1 MDLEQISRM
10 PPGLRFRLVEAVAWR
25 SADQSDI
32 ARLQR
37 LAIEY
42 HENHTHQ
49 GERTDLRPD
58 ETCTQVYVQV
68 KQSKRRANSTERAAQ
83 YWGESEATVRKRVY
97 VLNAAE
103 ANPEKWDKYRQQMDE
118 AGSPHA
124 AYERLVTAQREE
136 EHPEKD
142 SVPQPFGTAVRPGD
156 LWQLGEHR
164 LLCGDATIKADVQ
177 RLL

>member
-1 MDLEQISRM
+1 VIDFEQISRM

-25 SADQSDI
+25 SANQSDI

-83 YWGESEATVRKRVY
+83 YWGESEATVWLSLAPWTIQR
-97 VLNAAE
+97 LWFDSICSASALG
-103 ANPEKWDKYRQQMDE
+103 YR
-118 AGSPHA
+118 H
-124 AYERLVTAQREE
+124 RR
-136 EHPEKD
+136 
-142 SVPQPFGTAVRPGD
+142 SVPSS
-156 LWQLGEHR
+156 
-164 LLCGDATIKADVQ
+164 
-177 RLL
+177 

>member
-1 MDLEQISRM
+1 MIDFEQISRM

-42 HENHTHQ
+42 HENHTRQ

-58 ETCTQVYVQV
+58 ETCTQDYVQV
-68 KQSKRRANSTERAAQ
+68 KPSKRRANSTERAAQ

-97 VLNAAE
+97 VLKAAE
-103 ANPEKWDKYRQQMDE
+103 ANPEKWDKYRAKKSIPRRIQYLSLS
-118 AGSPHA
+118 ARSFGLATSGSWASIGCYA
-124 AYERLVTAQREE
+124 AMQR
-136 EHPEKD
+136 
-142 SVPQPFGTAVRPGD
+142 SRPTCNGCWAARA
-156 LWQLGEHR
+156 L
-164 LLCGDATIKADVQ
+164 T
-177 RLL
+177 